1 MASLRKFS
9 AHLLR
14 TRICHQ
20 MLLDRCGSY
29 KFRSVT
35 PVKYLTNSVQGN
47 QQCYTLNMSK
57 NYTTSRPLLSDE
69 VKKAQGAKRM
79 GEPTIFSKIVDKSIP
94 ADIIYEDELC
104 MAFRDV
110 SPQAPVHFLVIPKSP
125 IPGISDADVQ
135 EKELLGHLLL
145 TAKQV
150 AEQENLSNG
159 YRLVIND
166 GPDGAQ
172 SVHHLHIHVMGGRQ
186 MTWPPG

>member
-1 MASLRKFS
+1 MKTEA
-9 AHLLR
+9 
-14 TRICHQ
+14 
-20 MLLDRCGSY
+20 
-29 KFRSVT
+29 
-35 PVKYLTNSVQGN
+35 KYISSFC
-47 QQCYTLNMSK
+47 QQ
-57 NYTTSRPLLSDE
+57 NYTTSRTLLCDE
-69 VKKAQGAKRM
+69 VKKAQGSKRT

-104 MAFRDV
+104 LAFQDV

-125 IPGISDADVQ
+125 IPGISDVHIQD
-135 EKELLGHLLL
+135 KELLGHLLL
-145 TAKQV
+145 TAKKV

-186 MTWPPG
+186 MNWPPG